1 MLREAGYT
9 QSFSQQL
16 GGLCLVARII
26 GMVLDKSWVR
36 SNYVSLVTEIVLGIV
51 LVL

>member
-9 QSFSQQL
+9 QSFSQQR

-36 SNYVSLVTEIVLGIV
+36 SNCVSLVTEIVLGIV

>member
-1 MLREAGYT
+1 M
-9 QSFSQQL
+9 
-16 GGLCLVARII
+16 ARIL

-36 SNYVSLVTEIVLGIV
+36 SNNVSLVTEIVLGIV